1 VRSETPGR
9 ASRAARSR
17 RPVTPPTDLL
27 FTYGTLMRG
36 FRLHHLLDG
45 RALFVG
51 PGQVTGR
58 IIDLG
63 SYPGAVADRDGALRG
78 EVYRVTET
86 ALWSRLD
93 SVEGPQY
100 HRREVAVRTEDGREM
115 AAWIYWYIGPLDRG
129 VPIPGG
135 DYRAHAPGT
144 SIYHQRSP

>member
-1 VRSETPGR
+1 
-9 ASRAARSR
+9 
-17 RPVTPPTDLL
+17 
-27 FTYGTLMRG
+27 MQG

-45 RALFVG
+45 RAVFVG
-51 PGQVTGR
+51 RGQVTGR

-63 SYPGAVADRDGALRG
+63 SYPGAVADRDGTLRG
-78 EVYRVTET
+78 ELYRVTEP

-100 HRREVAVRTEDGREM
+100 HRREVAVRSEDGREK

-129 VPIPGG
+129 VPVPGG

-144 SIYHQRSP
+144 SIYHQPSP